1 METSIKL
8 DTDGWFEIRTTEEV
22 SLEWRNRFNAPIN
35 RRKIITWTQD
45 NHVRT
50 NLLVKEGQFFLEMCY
65 KIEECRKT
73 TISSLQ
79 KISHDLV
86 NFVDCLPEV
95 DSTIEDDKIEDDNK
109 SKEQNQEEIVDFVT
123 DVLVGLHEK
132 EISGAVLMTSVG
144 PIGLPC
150 GKISHKVLTQ
160 MFETWLDKYGNK

>member
-8 DTDGWFEIRTTEEV
+8 DTDGWFEIRNTEEV

-35 RRKIITWTQD
+35 RRKIIAWTQD

-50 NLLVKEGQFFLEMCY
+50 NLLVKEGQYFLEMCY
-65 KIEECRKT
+65 KIEECKKT

-79 KISHDLV
+79 KISHDLIDFV
-86 NFVDCLPEV
+86 NDLPEV
-95 DSTIEDDKIEDDNK
+95 DSTIEDDNK
-109 SKEQNQEEIVDFVT
+109 SKEQSKEEIVDFVT
-123 DVLVGLHEK
+123 DVLVGLHKK

-150 GKISHKVLTQ
+150 GKISHEVLTQ